1 MIGYLTSFLL
11 GIFSL
16 YQQWEIVS
24 RQKTLSDDLF
34 LKVFNDLQGKAGTGQ
49 EETVVHQ
56 STDLIITSLV
66 RLYIL

>member
-1 MIGYLTSFLL
+1 MG
-11 GIFSL
+11 
-16 YQQWEIVS
+16 IVS
-24 RQKTLSDDLF
+24 KQKTLSDDLF
-34 LKVFNDLQGKAGTGQ
+34 LKVFNDPQGKAGTGK

>member
-1 MIGYLTSFLL
+1 MG
-11 GIFSL
+11 
-16 YQQWEIVS
+16 IVS
-24 RQKTLSDDLF
+24 KQKTLSDDLF